1 MGREPGSLPL
11 FTLGV
16 EKLMPAQPSWAA
28 SPLPWGKELS
38 WQRIEV
44 WSKWNKNKDKEMGC
58 NQKEKGVSA
67 RVYHWKG
74 GIQGH
79 LGMEDGKLLKS
90 RVLGCWM
97 LSGGGGAFEVC
108 SRFWSILQKEK

>member
-1 MGREPGSLPL
+1 
-11 FTLGV
+11 
-16 EKLMPAQPSWAA
+16 
-28 SPLPWGKELS
+28 
-38 WQRIEV
+38 
-44 WSKWNKNKDKEMGC
+44 MGC

-97 LSGGGGAFEVC
+97 LSGGEEHLKYAPGFGAYFKKKSEPGLI
-108 SRFWSILQKEK
+108 FLNMYQFPMK